1 MPDQGPR
8 STRARRSSRY
18 LSSELLVD
26 NPWHSY
32 RKDRFRQKDGSVG
45 EYYYVDMH
53 GACGTVPLF
62 EDGSTVLVKVYRY
75 LFGRSFWEFPIG
87 GMKAGEDPQVVAAR
101 ELREEAGLT
110 AGEMVLLGRFAPY
123 KGVSNEVCH
132 FYLARDLAWTEQ
144 ELEPSEEITV
154 HQMELAGAR
163 EKILGQDLGDGQ
175 SIAGLML
182 LDRFMAVGG

>member
-1 MPDQGPR
+1 MT
-8 STRARRSSRY
+8 STPFERLDRRVLVENDWHRY
-18 LSSELLVD
+18 CL
-26 NPWHSY
+26 
-32 RKDRFRQKDGSVG
+32 DRYSQTDGSVG
-45 EYYYVDMH
+45 EYYYVDMP

-75 LFGRSFWEFPIG
+75 LLGRTFWEFPIG
-87 GMKAGEDPQVVAAR
+87 GMKAGEDPQVVAER

-110 AGEMVLLGRFAPY
+110 ANEWLLLGRFAPY

-132 FYLARDLAWTEQ
+132 FYLARELAWTGQ
-144 ELEPSEEITV
+144 ELEPSEAITV
-154 HQMELAGAR
+154 HRMELHDAR

-182 LDRFMAVGG
+182 LDRFLAAGG